1 MVRAVSVPIPRS
13 GWFLPLMA
21 ASGVTMSLTAPLE
34 VLFVREFWHSSLYL
48 GVFMLSAAMG
58 VIVIDVFGTR
68 FVPGL
73 DARAAL
79 TVGLCLFGAA
89 CIGMGLAS
97 GGVLL
102 MTSRVMQGF
111 GGGIVLG
118 AGLQAAVRVDP
129 ATGIDYRVASVLPS
143 EDGSRV
149 GSPEPADHLAR
160 SLGRFNAAFLF
171 GGAVGSPGGL
181 LVAGIIDGRAGYQ
194 VAFVATGA
202 LAMAVAA
209 ALAAALP
216 SLAAPPDLP
225 PARIGLPRFA
235 NTPGSGAALV
245 LAMSGDFLRGGVL
258 FTALPLAGAARA
270 YPTITITAAI
280 ALMSGVEIV
289 VLSVAYRVIR
299 RLGVVAVL
307 IASFALGMVCATLLA
322 LIPSATTYLVASAL
336 FGVSL
341 AGATASLPVM
351 VVAQVGESSAG
362 LAKFRISAGIGLL
375 AGSVGCAVLETQIGI
390 AALFALIAVVLLGSA
405 HLAHVVGRRMPAT

>member
-1 MVRAVSVPIPRS
+1 MRRTRCGPIPQSR
-13 GWFLPLMA
+13 WFLPLIA

-34 VLFVREFWHSSLYL
+34 VLFVREFWHSSLYV
-48 GVFMLSAAMG
+48 GVFMLSASMG

-73 DARAAL
+73 DARAAIAM
-79 TVGLCLFGAA
+79 GLCLFGAA

-97 GGVLL
+97 GGILL
-102 MTSRVMQGF
+102 MASRVLQGF
-111 GGGIVLG
+111 GGGVVLG
-118 AGLQAAVRVDP
+118 AGLQAAVRV
-129 ATGIDYRVASVLPS
+129 RPS
-143 EDGSRV
+143 TD
-149 GSPEPADHLAR
+149 LTQ
-160 SLGRFNAAFLF
+160 SLGRFNTAFLF

-194 VAFVATGA
+194 VAFVVTGA
-202 LAMAVAA
+202 LAVVVAA
-209 ALAAALP
+209 PQAFALP
-216 SLAAPPDLP
+216 SLAAPPGVP
-225 PARIGLPRFA
+225 PPRIGLPRFGR
-235 NTPGSGAALV
+235 TPGSGAALV

-258 FTALPLAGAARA
+258 FTALPLAGAARE
-270 YPTITITAAI
+270 YSTITITVAI

-289 VLSVAYRVIR
+289 VLAVAYRFIR
-299 RLGVVAVL
+299 YAGVVAVL
-307 IASFALGMVCATLLA
+307 IASFALGMLCAALVA

-375 AGSVGCAVLETQIGI
+375 AGSFGCAVLEAQIGI
-390 AALFALIAVVLLGSA
+390 AALFALIAIVLLGSA
-405 HLAHVVGRRMPAT
+405 QLAHIVGRRMAAT

>member
-1 MVRAVSVPIPRS
+1 
-13 GWFLPLMA
+13 MA

-34 VLFVREFWHSSLYL
+34 VLFVREFWHSSLYV
-48 GVFMLSAAMG
+48 GVFMLSAALG

-79 TVGLCLFGAA
+79 TMGLCLFGVA

-102 MTSRVMQGF
+102 MASRVMQGF
-111 GGGIVLG
+111 GGGVVLG
-118 AGLQAAVRVDP
+118 AGLQAAVRVRP
-129 ATGIDYRVASVLPS
+129 GEVAQ
-143 EDGSRV
+143 
-149 GSPEPADHLAR
+149 

-194 VAFVATGA
+194 VAFVVTGA
-202 LAMAVAA
+202 LAVVVAA

-216 SLAAPPDLP
+216 RLAAPPGLP
-225 PARIGLPRFA
+225 PPRIGLPRFVR
-235 NTPGSGAALV
+235 TPGSGAALA

-258 FTALPLAGAARA
+258 FTALPLAGAALA
-270 YPTITITAAI
+270 YSTITITSAI

-299 RLGVVAVL
+299 YIGVVTVL
-307 IASFALGMVCATLLA
+307 IGSFALGMLCAALLA
-322 LIPSATTYLVASAL
+322 LIPSTTTYLVASAL

-351 VVAQVGESSAG
+351 VVTQVGESSAG
-362 LAKFRISAGIGLL
+362 LAKFRISAGIGML
-375 AGSVGCAVLETQIGI
+375 AGSVGCAVLEAQIGI
-390 AALFALIAVVLLGSA
+390 AALFALIAIVLLGSA
-405 HLAHVVGRRMPAT
+405 QLAHIVGRRMPAT